1 MIGVDHDKVFD
12 DSGTAANLPDVDRR
26 LILAFL
32 SSVPA
37 LAWAAGSG
45 SGSDATPATGAAS
58 ATDGITVV
66 TGSPA
71 TQNAVSATAAKT
83 VAASTTS
90 KTATTPSLFSAQSP
104 WNSTP
109 IKPRLGNNTLPT
121 AKQVPWIEESA
132 YSSKIFRAA
141 ANDSP
146 MTVIADDIANQL
158 QAGAVTIPRFPAA
171 TMPATGQDG
180 HCEILDPV
188 DGTLHSFYQLRRTAG
203 TWRAGKYAR
212 TSAQGSGWGTVANP
226 DNVRAA
232 GCSTAG
238 GLLLASELGLDIVPH
253 ALAIGMDKNAFLS
266 GPVWPATLQ
275 DYTGATTYKGVPGQR
290 FPMGRLLML
299 PASFDVDKLG
309 LPESRAIARTLKKYG
324 GYIVDATVGSLN
336 FYAEIGSGWN
346 KSYVNG
352 KYTAAFSPD
361 MQAIKAGL
369 RQLLAQD
376 GFLDRDGKPYT
387 PTPFRS
393 MNLLS
398 MRGPWQSYNGSK
410 SFGKYDAATDLFQA
424 EATAE
429 PRTVRQVLN
438 THDEADRFGYK
449 KQSWNLNPEPG
460 VRYLVKAI
468 GAGDITA
475 TLAVNAKSFKRY
487 AATTKL
493 APGGSVAFTWPTD
506 PATVTEIF
514 VDKPAGATASIR
526 LELVKA

>member
-1 MIGVDHDKVFD
+1 MIAVDHDD
-12 DSGTAANLPDVDRR
+12 NSGDLASATNVPDLDRR
-26 LILAFL
+26 RLLALL
-32 SSVPA
+32 SSVPVF
-37 LAWAAGSG
+37 
-45 SGSDATPATGAAS
+45 GAAAYAYAS
-58 ATDGITVV
+58 GNGGAGGGTATATDRVTVV
-66 TGSPA
+66 TGPGATPVASPA
-71 TQNAVSATAAKT
+71 AAAKA
-83 VAASTTS
+83 VATPASRPANS
-90 KTATTPSLFSAQSP
+90 APSLFSAQSP

-109 IKPRLGNNTLPT
+109 IKPKLGSNKLP
-121 AKQVPWIEESA
+121 AARQIPWIEESA

-158 QAGAVTIPRFPAA
+158 QAGSVTIPRFPAA

-180 HCEILDPV
+180 HCEILDPI

-253 ALAIGMDKNAFLS
+253 ALAIGMDKNAFMS

-275 DYTGATTYKGVPGQR
+275 DYTGATTYKGIPGQR
-290 FPMGRLLML
+290 FAMGRLLML
-299 PASFDVDKLG
+299 PATFDVDKLG

-352 KYTAAFSPD
+352 KYSSTFSPD
-361 MQAIKAGL
+361 MQAIKAAL
-369 RQLLAQD
+369 RQVIEHN
-376 GFLDRDGKPYT
+376 GFLDRDGKPYV
-387 PTPFRS
+387 PTPLRS

-398 MRGPWQSYNGSK
+398 MRGPWQGYNGSR

-429 PRTVRQVLN
+429 PRTVRQLLN
-438 THDEADRFGYK
+438 VHDEADRFGYK
-449 KQSWNLNPEPG
+449 RQNWNLNPEPG
-460 VRYLVKAI
+460 VRYLVRAI

-475 TLAVNAKSFKRY
+475 TLAVNSKSFKRY
-487 AATTKL
+487 GATAKL

-514 VDKPAGATASIR
+514 VDKPAGAAANIR